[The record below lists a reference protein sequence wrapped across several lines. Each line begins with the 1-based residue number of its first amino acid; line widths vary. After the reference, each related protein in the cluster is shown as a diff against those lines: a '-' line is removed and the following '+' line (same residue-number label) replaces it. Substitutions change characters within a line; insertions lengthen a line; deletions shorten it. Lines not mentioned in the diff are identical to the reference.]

1 MTTSASCRL
10 VRRPASRP
18 LRTTDRRPAPWP
30 ASSGAARFEA
40 RGSASIAPE
49 AGQRVQGRSAIIGRM
64 ARHDHSFFEGGIY
77 EDCAYHPVLCT
88 KVDEEER
95 DLEGISLID
104 GSLPRS
110 CSIDHCGP
118 ELLSVRG
125 ALLICMNFEVYKQR
139 RIDGLEIEEAL
150 VNLPRTTLP

>member
-1 MTTSASCRL
+1 MPGRAAERHADLIIAS
-10 VRRPASRP
+10 VEAA
-18 LRTTDRRPAPWP
+18 APGP
-30 ASSGAARFEA
+30 VVLAAQDVGYRHLG
-40 RGSASIAPE
+40 RAPG
-49 AGQRVQGRSAIIGRM
+49 AGQRVHGRSAIIGRM

-104 GSLPRS
+104 GSMPRA

-118 ELLSVRG
+118 GLLSIRG
-125 ALLICMNFEVYKQR
+125 ALLICMNFEVYRQR

-150 VNLPRTTLP
+150 IDLPRTTLP

>member
-1 MTTSASCRL
+1 
-10 VRRPASRP
+10 
-18 LRTTDRRPAPWP
+18 
-30 ASSGAARFEA
+30 
-40 RGSASIAPE
+40 
-49 AGQRVQGRSAIIGRM
+49 M

-139 RIDGLEIEEAL
+139 RIDGLEIEDAL
-150 VNLPRTTLP
+150 IDLPRTTSR